1 MKNKVKKIIIYS
13 AIILVVSIIVILI
26 SAYIGSQSF
35 RNWVDRTVLQKE
47 IENKDLP
54 TIFLEGEENTS
65 VYAYS
70 SYVVLLKDNNLEI
83 YNRYGKRVES
93 INVQVSNPKFISSD
107 NYLLI
112 ADEGASKMYL
122 IYNNSLQW
130 EKDIEGQIAQITV
143 NRNGAVGA
151 IITGTTYKSVI
162 IMYDVSGKEIFK
174 TFLSSTYATDLAIS
188 DNSNYLSFS
197 EINTSGVS
205 ILSKVKTVS
214 VAKAITEPNESI
226 INTYEMDPNILL
238 TKIKYHKNKVIA
250 MADDGAYVCNN
261 GEKKKIV
268 EIDNSIRFLDINLDG
283 NIACVKEEVSK
294 YELNIKNV
302 ENVKNSTYLL
312 SDAVKEIYCNDNI
325 IAVDEGNKVEFVNN
339 SGRLIKKFTANQN
352 IKSIILNSSFA
363 TIIYK
368 DKVEIL
374 DI

>member
-1 MKNKVKKIIIYS
+1 MKNKVKKIVIYS
-13 AIILVVSIIVILI
+13 VVLIVAGALIILI

-35 RNWVDRTVLQKE
+35 RNWMDRTVLQKE
-47 IENKDLP
+47 IENKELP

-83 YNRYGKRVES
+83 YNRYGKKIDTIS
-93 INVQVSNPKFISSD
+93 VQVSNPKFVSND

-122 IYNNSLQW
+122 IYNNNLQW
-130 EKDIEGQIAQITV
+130 EKEIEGQIAQITV

-151 IITGTTYKSVI
+151 IITGTTYKSVV
-162 IMYDVSGKEIFK
+162 IMYDVTGKEIFK

-226 INTYEMDPNILL
+226 IDTYEMDPNILL
-238 TKIKYHKNKVIA
+238 TKINYHKNRVIA
-250 MADDGAYVCNN
+250 MADDGVYVCNN
-261 GEKKKIV
+261 GEKKKII
-268 EIDNSIRFLDINLDG
+268 EINNSIRFVDINLDG
-283 NIACVKEEVSK
+283 NVACVKEEVSK
-294 YELNIKNV
+294 YELDIKNV
-302 ENVKNSTYLL
+302 DNVKSSTYLL

-325 IAVDEGNKVEFVNN
+325 TAVDEGNKVEFINN
-339 SGRLIKKFTANQN
+339 SGRMIKKFTAHQN